1 MHLIPEPDLN
11 IVEFSALKPLVNA
24 DTTITIGNFDGVHRG
39 HQAVIEH
46 MLEMAR
52 AESQAVIVLT
62 FYPNP
67 AVFFN
72 QPVQPFYLSSPRE
85 KESQLLALGVD
96 RVITFRF
103 DREFAELTPEVF
115 VLKLQETLGLRVL
128 VVGQDFALGKGRQGT
143 IPYLNQLGDQYGFEV
158 RVIPHLDYG
167 EQEISSSRIRNYLDA
182 GAVDE
187 ARKLLGRPYR
197 VTGEV
202 AHGSDRGKKIG
213 LPTANV
219 AHWPGKKLPA
229 VGVYAT
235 LVNLEGEVY
244 QGITNVGYRPTFE
257 EQTRVDVEAYILDFS
272 QDIYGQSISLDFIQK
287 IRDEQKFSGVDALL
301 AQIERDKAQAKRIF
315 QND

>member
-11 IVEFSALKPLVNA
+11 IVEFSALKPLVDA
-24 DTTITIGNFDGVHRG
+24 DTCITIGNFDGVHRG

-52 AESQAVIVLT
+52 TQSQAVIVLT

-67 AVFFN
+67 SVFFN

-85 KESQLLALGVD
+85 KENQLLTLGVD

-115 VLKLQETLGLRVL
+115 MLKLKETLGLRVL

-167 EQEISSSRIRNYLDA
+167 EQEISSSRI
-182 GAVDE
+182 E
-187 ARKLLGRPYR
+187 
-197 VTGEV
+197 
-202 AHGSDRGKKIG
+202 
-213 LPTANV
+213 
-219 AHWPGKKLPA
+219 
-229 VGVYAT
+229 
-235 LVNLEGEVY
+235 
-244 QGITNVGYRPTFE
+244 ITWMR
-257 EQTRVDVEAYILDFS
+257 
-272 QDIYGQSISLDFIQK
+272 
-287 IRDEQKFSGVDALL
+287 SG
-301 AQIERDKAQAKRIF
+301 
-315 QND
+315 